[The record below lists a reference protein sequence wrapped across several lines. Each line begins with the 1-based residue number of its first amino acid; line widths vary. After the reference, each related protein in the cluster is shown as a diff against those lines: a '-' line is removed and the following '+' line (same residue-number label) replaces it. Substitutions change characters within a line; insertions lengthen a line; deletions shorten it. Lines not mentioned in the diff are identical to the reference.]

1 MVKKNNNNKQK
12 KIHANVEPRYNHTQ
26 CIITNSPRENKTVI
40 KEKKRKKTMTTIQDF
55 LTNIR
60 ERVHKR
66 LSGNKMKKKK
76 TKKKKKRLL
85 LSAALVAK
93 TSEASGRNP
102 NNRQHRGRG
111 DRIKPAQS
119 VAPSLFLKDKTKTR

>member
-1 MVKKNNNNKQK
+1 M
-12 KIHANVEPRYNHTQ
+12 EPRYNHTQ

-40 KEKKRKKTMTTIQDF
+40 KEKKRKKTMTIQNF

-76 TKKKKKRLL
+76 NKQRKKR
-85 LSAALVAK
+85 K
-93 TSEASGRNP
+93 GYYYQ
-102 NNRQHRGRG
+102 QH
-111 DRIKPAQS
+111 
-119 VAPSLFLKDKTKTR
+119 

>member
-40 KEKKRKKTMTTIQDF
+40 KEKKRKKTMTTIQNF

-76 TKKKKKRLL
+76 KTNKEKKEKAIIISSISGKNKRGQWAKPQQQ
-85 LSAALVAK
+85 AA
-93 TSEASGRNP
+93 
-102 NNRQHRGRG
+102 
-111 DRIKPAQS
+111 
-119 VAPSLFLKDKTKTR
+119 

>member
-76 TKKKKKRLL
+76 RLL